1 MIHRPRILLLLP
13 EAWGHDGGV
22 QAYGRGLLQSLREA
36 RPGALIEVISVLDR
50 PDQCPPA
57 LLRDPALQLQGLGGG
72 PRWRW
77 EPRLLGAALAAA
89 GRRPEIGRAHV

>member
-36 RPGALIEVISVLDR
+36 RPLSLIHI
-50 PDQCPPA
+50 
-57 LLRDPALQLQGLGGG
+57 
-72 PRWRW
+72 
-77 EPRLLGAALAAA
+77 
-89 GRRPEIGRAHV
+89 